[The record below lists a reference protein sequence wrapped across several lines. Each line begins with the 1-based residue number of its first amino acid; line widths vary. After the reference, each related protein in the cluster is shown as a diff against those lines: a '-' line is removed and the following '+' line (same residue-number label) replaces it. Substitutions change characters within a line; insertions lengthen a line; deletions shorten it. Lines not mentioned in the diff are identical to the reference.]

1 MGLRWVCD
9 GVAMGGERRE
19 GLCDVAWMHPLLRYQ
34 GSAGAETRK
43 SALTGHVV
51 VFGSWEHMVGSFWV
65 ARVKGS
71 RQRWG
76 RECVS
81 GSGGTRGSFRG
92 WRSQDV
98 LIVLIT

>member
-19 GLCDVAWMHPLLRYQ
+19 GLCDVAWMHPLLRYR
-34 GSAGAETRK
+34 GSAGAAVALHSRK
-43 SALTGHVV
+43 HKKRAQGT
-51 VFGSWEHMVGSFWV
+51 FKVGV
-65 ARVKGS
+65 
-71 RQRWG
+71 
-76 RECVS
+76 ECVS